1 METEWKGNDISIKKL
16 SPAEKD
22 PENHENPQKQSLY
35 LLIPIIIY
43 RFSQG

>member
-1 METEWKGNDISIKKL
+1 MGTEWKENDISIKNV

-35 LLIPIIIY
+35 LLIPIVIY